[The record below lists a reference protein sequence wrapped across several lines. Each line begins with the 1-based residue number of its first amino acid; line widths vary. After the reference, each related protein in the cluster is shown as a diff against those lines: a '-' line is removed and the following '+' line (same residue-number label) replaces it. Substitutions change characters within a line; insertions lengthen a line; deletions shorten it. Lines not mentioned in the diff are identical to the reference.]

1 MENDLFFKILFIF
14 KDYLIFP
21 HLQENVE
28 DIDWKKIAD
37 QLKVADE
44 TLMQM
49 LEKLDGL
56 VLSAEATDSRNQ
68 RKELVTKIQVDT

>member
-1 MENDLFFKILFIF
+1 MFIF
-14 KDYLIFP
+14 KDYLVFP

-28 DIDWKKIAD
+28 DINWNKIAD